1 MQPRIFFA
9 PRVINIRDQTFI

>member
-1 MQPRIFFA
+1 MQSHIFFA